1 MSQSEDA
8 KKLIEYKSRRLQ
20 KLKER
25 RAIEGFRVDPAV
37 TIEIEDLEKDLTAS
51 LADLQ
56 KTLPNINIFAGDDGQ
71 INWNENEVTPP
82 FGEVE
87 PMLIGWLNAPGG
99 AMKLRDRLYVQRPE
113 DKKFESQVTGRGTMT
128 TIRAPRQTGKSSLL
142 VRGLHYAR
150 EQGIKVV
157 RVDLQ
162 SFGKESFQSLEKF
175 LRSLLSEFVFQLGLS
190 DSQLAKTWANSNKT
204 PQLRLTHFL
213 EDNVLCKSDCPII
226 FALDEADKLLPT
238 DFRSDFFGLVR
249 FWHNSASWDERW
261 ENLNIVLVVSTE
273 PFLLIADLLQ
283 SPFNVGL
290 KLYLN
295 DFNELQVSRLYCQ
308 HHLPPDL
315 EDLPSVMA
323 LLNGHP
329 YLTRQAFY
337 TMFNDGLTWAE
348 LERAAV
354 EDNSPFLDH
363 LDHLY
368 LIVLNNRDMHEIV
381 KQILRRGQLHNEE
394 MGYRL
399 MRAGLIKKV
408 GNNYSFRCDLYRRY
422 FEQKIA

>member
-1 MSQSEDA
+1 MSHPEDT
-8 KKLIEYKSRRLQ
+8 KKVIEYKSRRLQ

-37 TIEIEDLEKDLTAS
+37 IIEIEDTEKEIAALLTG
-51 LADLQ
+51 L
-56 KTLPNINIFAGDDGQ
+56 KETFPNANIFAGDDGQ
-71 INWNENEVTPP
+71 INWDEHELSPP
-82 FGEVE
+82 FSEVDPFLVE
-87 PMLIGWLNAPGG
+87 QFVAPGG
-99 AMKLRDRLYVQRPE
+99 AMKLRDKLYVQRPE
-113 DKKFESQVTGRGTMT
+113 DKRFKNQLTGRGTMT
-128 TIRAPRQTGKSSLL
+128 TIRAARQTGKSSLL
-142 VRGLHYAR
+142 VRGLRDAR

-162 SFGKESFQSLEKF
+162 SFDREVFQTPEKF
-175 LRSLLSEFVFQLGLS
+175 LRCLLDEFALQLRLNEVELTKIWS
-190 DSQLAKTWANSNKT
+190 SSNKT
-204 PQLRLTHFL
+204 PQSRLTHFL

-249 FWHNSASWDERW
+249 SWHNSASWDERW

-283 SPFNVGL
+283 SPFNIGA
-290 KLYLN
+290 KLYLA
-295 DFNELQVSRLYCQ
+295 DFNELQVAWLYRQ
-308 HHLPPDL
+308 HHLPPQEWDS
-315 EDLPSVMA
+315 PAIMS
-323 LLNGHP
+323 LLSGHP

-337 TMFNDGLTWAE
+337 TMYIDGLTWAE
-348 LERAAV
+348 LERAAIV
-354 EDNSPFLDH
+354 DNGPFSDH

-368 LIVLNNRDMHEIV
+368 GIILNNVDMREAI
-381 KQILRRGQLHNEE
+381 KQVLGRGYLQDEE

-408 GNNYSFRCDLYRRY
+408 GNTYSFRCNLYHRY
-422 FEQKIA
+422 FEQKSS